1 MAHPALVEE
10 QQLMKE
16 LEKRNRLHWI
26 IIISMANAGIL
37 GLFLTRVFSWVF
49 SVELQDNLILF
60 IFMIAS
66 MALFLGGLMFF
77 LPVQVL
83 YFERKARRNK
93 PLMKMSGGDLVGLP
107 FGAYNP
113 EAEVPKW
120 ISIPVKLLLW
130 LLVGIIALMLI
141 GAALSFVLMLFLPE
155 QA

>member
-1 MAHPALVEE
+1 MT
-10 QQLMKE
+10 
-16 LEKRNRLHWI
+16 
-26 IIISMANAGIL
+26 NAGIF
-37 GLFLTRVFSWVF
+37 GLILTKVFSWLLR
-49 SVELQDNLILF
+49 VEPQDNLFLF
-60 IFMIAS
+60 IYMIAS

-93 PLMKMSGGDLVGLP
+93 PLMKMTGGDLVGLP
-107 FGAYNP
+107 FGACNP
-113 EAEVPKW
+113 EAEVLKW